1 MTFVSST
8 QARATRWLPLL
19 ATICG
24 IALACALGVWQLSR
38 AAEKQ
43 ARADALATRSSEP
56 PLLVT
61 AAPLSAE
68 AAALRRVE
76 TRGRFDPEHAVFLDN
91 RVYKGVPGYQ
101 VLMPLVLAGGGERR
115 HHVLVDR
122 GWIAGTGDRGR
133 LPAVRTPEGEVTV
146 TGLAVEPGGRFLE
159 LSTKTGEGNVWQNL
173 VLERY
178 RQATGLAIQ
187 PFVIR
192 QYNDTDDGLAR
203 DWPAP
208 DFGIDRHYGYAFQ
221 WFALGVTLLIF
232 FLVSHVRRSRRPPA

>member
-1 MTFVSST
+1 MRSHAS
-8 QARATRWLPLL
+8 RWLPLL
-19 ATICG
+19 ATACG

-43 ARADALATRSSEP
+43 ARADALAARSGEP

-61 AAPLSAE
+61 AAPLPAE
-68 AAALRRVE
+68 TAALRRVE

-101 VLMPLVLAGGGERR
+101 VLMPLVLAGSGERR
-115 HHVLVDR
+115 QHVLVDR
-122 GWIAGTGDRGR
+122 GWIAGTGDRTR
-133 LPAVRTPEGEVTV
+133 LPAVRTPEGEITI

-192 QYNDTDDGLAR
+192 QYNEVGDGLAR

-221 WFALGVTLLIF
+221 WFALGVTLLVF
-232 FLVSHVRRSRRPPA
+232 FLVSHVRRSRRRQS

>member
-1 MTFVSST
+1 MTSVPSM
-8 QARATRWLPLL
+8 RAGVARWLPLF
-19 ATICG
+19 ATACG

-43 ARADALATRSSEP
+43 ARADALASRSSAP
-56 PLLVT
+56 PLQVT
-61 AAPLSAE
+61 AALLTAE
-68 AAALRRVE
+68 TAALRQVE
-76 TRGRFDPEHAVFLDN
+76 TRGRFDPAYTVFLDN

-115 HHVLVDR
+115 QHVLVDR
-122 GWIAGTGDRGR
+122 GWIAGTGDRIR
-133 LPAVRTPEGEVTV
+133 LPAVRTPDGEVTI

-159 LSTKTGEGNVWQNL
+159 LSAKTGEGNVWQNL

-192 QYNDTDDGLAR
+192 QYSAVDDGLVR

-221 WFALGVTLLIF
+221 WFALGITLLIF
-232 FLVSHVRRSRRPPA
+232 FLVTHVRRTRRR

>member
-1 MTFVSST
+1 MTDVPST
-8 QARATRWLPLL
+8 RTHTARWLPLF
-19 ATICG
+19 ATACG

-43 ARADALATRSSEP
+43 ARADALAARSGEP

-61 AAPLSAE
+61 ATPTPVE
-68 AAALRRVE
+68 TAALRRVE
-76 TRGRFDPEHAVFLDN
+76 ARGRFDPAHAVFLDN

-101 VLMPLVLAGGGERR
+101 VLMPLALTGGGDKGL
-115 HHVLVDR
+115 HVLVDR
-122 GWIAGTGDRGR
+122 GWIAGTGDRAR
-133 LPAVRTPEGEVTV
+133 LPAVRTPGGEVTV

-192 QYNDTDDGLAR
+192 QYNDAEDGLVR

-208 DFGIDRHYGYAFQ
+208 DFGIDRHYGYVFQ
-221 WFALGVTLLIF
+221 WFALGVTLLVF
-232 FLVSHVRRSRRPPA
+232 FLVSHVRRSRRRPA